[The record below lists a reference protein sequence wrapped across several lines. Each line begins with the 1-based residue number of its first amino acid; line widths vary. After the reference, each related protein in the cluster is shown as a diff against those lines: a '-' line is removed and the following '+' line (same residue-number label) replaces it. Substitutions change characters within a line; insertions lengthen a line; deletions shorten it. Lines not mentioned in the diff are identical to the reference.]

1 MAVLLESD
9 DKNDNTADET
19 LYAPVYLR
27 MPLTTWLMP
36 NFELRV
42 EDLSH
47 PGTRI
52 FFANVNPEEALRE
65 AVVSVCSWLYTL
77 QDVPLNVQNVRLVLR
92 NMPGVAYTTGS
103 YTHKEI
109 HFALS
114 HIENSATRA
123 RDEIRGVLTHEMV
136 HCFQYNSK
144 GTCPGGLIEGIADW
158 VRLNA
163 GLGPPHWTEG
173 RGRKWDA
180 GYESTAYFLS
190 WIEAQSGRGTIRN
203 LNLGLEDRQYSDA
216 VFQDLTGSS
225 IQDLWRLYRLD
236 LETRGV
242 V

>member
-77 QDVPLNVQNVRLVLR
+77 QDVPL
-92 NMPGVAYTTGS
+92 
-103 YTHKEI
+103 K
-109 HFALS
+109 
-114 HIENSATRA
+114 
-123 RDEIRGVLTHEMV
+123 
-136 HCFQYNSK
+136 
-144 GTCPGGLIEGIADW
+144 
-158 VRLNA
+158 
-163 GLGPPHWTEG
+163 
-173 RGRKWDA
+173 
-180 GYESTAYFLS
+180 
-190 WIEAQSGRGTIRN
+190 
-203 LNLGLEDRQYSDA
+203 
-216 VFQDLTGSS
+216 
-225 IQDLWRLYRLD
+225 
-236 LETRGV
+236 
-242 V
+242 